1 MTMPRTCA
9 PAHIGT
15 KPLIWGLALI
25 ALVIGRAVFVGLHSG
40 DDAAVSPPPAPASA
54 SSATLVGTQG
64 ARLQDAFS
72 QLEAVASVD
81 TRAGVPGVARGVKLH
96 ERASNPD

>member
-15 KPLIWGLALI
+15 RPLIWGLALI

-54 SSATLVGTQG
+54 SSATLVGTPV
-64 ARLQDAFS
+64 ARLQDAS
-72 QLEAVASVD
+72 GQLEAVDAVD
-81 TRAGVPGVARGVKLH
+81 ARAGVPGAARSVQLR
-96 ERASNPD
+96 ERSSNPD